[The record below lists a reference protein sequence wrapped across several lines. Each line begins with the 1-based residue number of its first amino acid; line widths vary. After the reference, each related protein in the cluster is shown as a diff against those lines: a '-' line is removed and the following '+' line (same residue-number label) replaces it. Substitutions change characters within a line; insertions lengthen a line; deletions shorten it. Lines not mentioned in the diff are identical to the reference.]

1 MLTLARLL
9 RAVAVICTV
18 IIGLSWVMFATD
30 QASKASNKTQQE
42 IEDVGRP
49 AVTTPGQPQP
59 PPAEKKKQTSPRTV
73 IDDAASALLRPFRPI
88 VAGTDNVWAK
98 RTLPTLIG
106 ILLYGFVL
114 GMLARTI
121 VTRA

>member
-9 RAVAVICTV
+9 RAAAVLCTV

-30 QASKASNKTQQE
+30 QASKASNKTQQQ
-42 IEDVGRP
+42 IED
-49 AVTTPGQPQP
+49 AETHTVTTPGQPQA
-59 PPAEKKKQTSPRTV
+59 PAPVKKKSTTPRTV

-88 VAGTDNVWAK
+88 VAGSDSAWAK
-98 RTLPTLIG
+98 RTLTTLLG